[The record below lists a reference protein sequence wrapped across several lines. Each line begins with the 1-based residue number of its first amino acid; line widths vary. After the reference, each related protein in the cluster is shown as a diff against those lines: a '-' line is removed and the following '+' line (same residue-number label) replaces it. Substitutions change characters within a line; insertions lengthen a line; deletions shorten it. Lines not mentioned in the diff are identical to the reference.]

1 MRLSDRSRFVQT
13 TYKVSINGIV
23 MDISKNIFAMFPG
36 QGSQKIGMGGALL
49 ANFPKAVEFFDI
61 AEAQLGFSLRQ
72 LCLEGPM
79 EQLTMTENAQPAI
92 LTVSTIAY
100 EALISSHDARPVVAA
115 GHSLGEYSALVAA
128 KAISFAD
135 AVLLVHKRGRY
146 MQEAV
151 PVGTGK
157 MVAVLGKEIAEI
169 EDAITKVTDG
179 VAEIAN
185 INAPGQ
191 VVVSG
196 DVAGVSAFVAS
207 LGKARVIELPVSA
220 PFHSSLMKPAEIRL
234 TEDLK
239 SIQISKPQFPV
250 FSNYSAEPLTD
261 PEEIRKALALQV
273 CGRVRWVECVQRA
286 RESFEFEQAVEVG
299 EGNTLVGLMKRID
312 SSIPNACFSGGSN

>member
-1 MRLSDRSRFVQT
+1 MEISN
-13 TYKVSINGIV
+13 KVFANN
-23 MDISKNIFAMFPG
+23 ISANNIFAMFPG
-36 QGSQKIGMGGALL
+36 QGSQKIGMGSALL
-49 ANFPKAVEFFDI
+49 ANFPKAEEFFEI
-61 AEAQLGFSLRQ
+61 AKAQLGFCLKQ
-72 LCLEGPM
+72 LCLEGPI
-79 EQLTMTENAQPAI
+79 EKLTMTEHAQPAI

-100 EALISSHDARPVVAA
+100 DALRKDHGVKPVIAA

-128 KAISFAD
+128 KAITFSD

-151 PVGTGK
+151 PVCTGK

-169 EDAITKVTDG
+169 EDALSKVSDG

-196 DVAGVSAFVAS
+196 DVAGVSSFVAN

-220 PFHSSLMKPAEIRL
+220 PFHSSLMKPAEIKL

-239 SIQISKPQFPV
+239 SIKISQPEFPV

-286 RESFEFEQAVEVG
+286 REGFTFDQAVEVG

-312 SSIPNACFSGGSN
+312 GSIPSAAFSGLSE